1 MLQRKDAQMLLIG
14 IGEEI
19 HGRVYAEVL
28 LHLSDCGMRSK
39 H

>member
-1 MLQRKDAQMLLIG
+1 MLLIG
-14 IGEEI
+14 ISEEI
-19 HGRVYAEVL
+19 HGRVYVDVL